1 MEECA
6 YRSTLFI
13 LCGEVPV
20 GMGYTHTPSGRT
32 TNQLTTTP
40 HPLTYMATNKAEGK
54 GYISVV
60 VFFCLGSFGR
70 KKKKINMIWILL
82 RSLTRVLCHDKASAG
97 HSTKELDSKIL
108 T

>member
-1 MEECA
+1 MVIQQL
-6 YRSTLFI
+6 LFI

-20 GMGYTHTPSGRT
+20 GYTHTPSGRT

-60 VFFCLGSFGR
+60 VFCCFL
-70 KKKKINMIWILL
+70 KKIEKEKYDMDTVEELNQSSLL
-82 RSLTRVLCHDKASAG
+82 
-97 HSTKELDSKIL
+97 
-108 T
+108 